1 MWRGRGG
8 RLREGGRGDK
18 KEMKWKGERIGGR
31 RRETSAWEIKER
43 EEKEK
48 RCREG

>member
-1 MWRGRGG
+1 MEGERRKVEGRRWRRQK
-8 RLREGGRGDK
+8 RNEV
-18 KEMKWKGERIGGR
+18 KGERIGGR

-48 RCREG
+48 RCREE